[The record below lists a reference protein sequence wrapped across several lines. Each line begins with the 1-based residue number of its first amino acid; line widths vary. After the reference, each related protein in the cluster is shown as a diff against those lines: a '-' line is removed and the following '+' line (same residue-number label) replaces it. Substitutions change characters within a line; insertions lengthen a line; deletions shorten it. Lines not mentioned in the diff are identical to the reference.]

1 MAMASYSKSCWK
13 LTKHKHFW
21 IYTEILFLQTYFLY
35 LKAVWVQSAAPE
47 EIACGYFTTH
57 EFMTLLL
64 AEECDCTALDNAGI
78 RKKKIKLLS
87 NATKWI
93 IIFKTPSPP
102 LFFPL
107 CLFIWCLCKDLSL
120 WIVFYTSK
128 TNFQIT
134 MAPKQHKGFDK

>member
-78 RKKKIKLLS
+78 RKKKSSFFPMPLNELS
-87 NATKWI
+87 FLRLPHPPFFFLSVYLFGVFAKIYLFGLFFTHQKQ
-93 IIFKTPSPP
+93 IFK
-102 LFFPL
+102 
-107 CLFIWCLCKDLSL
+107 
-120 WIVFYTSK
+120 
-128 TNFQIT
+128 
-134 MAPKQHKGFDK
+134 

>member
-102 LFFPL
+102 LFFL
-107 CLFIWCLCKDLSL
+107 SVYLFG
-120 WIVFYTSK
+120 VFAKIYLFGLFFTHQK
-128 TNFQIT
+128 QIF
-134 MAPKQHKGFDK
+134 K